1 MLCGNEYTIQNENEK
16 TIKRKKQGRLKEKW
30 KQTQRVKLLISFLE
44 LTHQSHYANI
54 FQQLI

>member
-54 FQQLI
+54 FQ